1 MLSYFQTIHLYFL
14 LFMRVT
20 SNKDLQMIHNRAFQ
34 VKIKF
39 NPGPTKS
46 AQEVIFKS
54 KTKKKKLPHLPSA
67 FIHVYVAHLIYQKHL
82 VMTLG
87 SNLTI

>member
-20 SNKDLQMIHNRAFQ
+20 SNKDLQMIHNGAFQ

-46 AQEVIFKS
+46 DQEVIFKS
-54 KTKKKKLPHLPSA
+54 KTKKKNYLIFPQHL
-67 FIHVYVAHLIYQKHL
+67 FMYMLLI
-82 VMTLG
+82 
-87 SNLTI
+87 

>member
-1 MLSYFQTIHLYFL
+1 
-14 LFMRVT
+14 MRVT
-20 SNKDLQMIHNRAFQ
+20 SNKDLQMIHNGAFQ

-54 KTKKKKLPHLPSA
+54 KTNKKNYLIFPQHL
-67 FIHVYVAHLIYQKHL
+67 FMYMLLI
-82 VMTLG
+82 
-87 SNLTI
+87 

>member
-1 MLSYFQTIHLYFL
+1 
-14 LFMRVT
+14 MRVT
-20 SNKDLQMIHNRAFQ
+20 SNKDLQMIHNGAFQ

-54 KTKKKKLPHLPSA
+54 KTKKKYYLIFPQHL
-67 FIHVYVAHLIYQKHL
+67 FMYMLLI
-82 VMTLG
+82 
-87 SNLTI
+87 